1 MKAGSISGEGIPYS
15 RDSRIIR
22 VVSASVL
29 HSCPGPLAE
38 GA

>member
-1 MKAGSISGEGIPYS
+1 MKAGSVSGEGIPYS

-22 VVSASVL
+22 VFSTSVMQ
-29 HSCPGPLAE
+29 SSPSPLAE